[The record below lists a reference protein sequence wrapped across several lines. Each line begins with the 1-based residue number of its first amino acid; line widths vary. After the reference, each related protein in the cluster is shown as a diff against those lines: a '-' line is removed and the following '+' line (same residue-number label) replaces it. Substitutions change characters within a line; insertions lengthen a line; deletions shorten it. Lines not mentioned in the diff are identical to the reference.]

1 MKLAALLGN
10 DTLKQRLSAL
20 QAKGKL
26 THSFLLTGP
35 EGSGRHTLARIL
47 CAAMQC
53 TAPGERPC
61 GVCPQCR
68 KVLDGA
74 HPDICIVDDPE
85 KKTIPVKLVRDAC
98 TDLYIRPNE
107 GQRKIYLFPRAQ
119 DLNQQGQNV
128 LLKSIEE
135 PPPYGTFLLLAEHA
149 EQLLPTIRSRCVE
162 LRLSPLPEAVLL
174 PALRERFPDVPEGT
188 LRAAGVR
195 AGGYLGRAESIL
207 RDDAG
212 LLPQSAAFVRAYC
225 ARRPEELLQVL
236 APMERLKR
244 EQLRPILTQWQA
256 LLVSALTSRSGLPP
270 LRPECA
276 QIAEVRPVSDITQ
289 AIEAI
294 RLALRDLEGNVSPG
308 AICGALTVKL
318 R

>member
-61 GVCPQCR
+61 GVCRSAR

-98 TDLYIRPNE
+98 IDLYIRPNE

-174 PALRERFPDVPEGT
+174 PALRSVSRT
-188 LRAAGVR
+188 CRRAR
-195 AGGYLGRAESIL
+195 
-207 RDDAG
+207 
-212 LLPQSAAFVRAYC
+212 SAPPAC
-225 ARRPEELLQVL
+225 A
-236 APMERLKR
+236 
-244 EQLRPILTQWQA
+244 
-256 LLVSALTSRSGLPP
+256 
-270 LRPECA
+270 
-276 QIAEVRPVSDITQ
+276 
-289 AIEAI
+289 
-294 RLALRDLEGNVSPG
+294 PG
-308 AICGALTVKL
+308 AISAGRSPSCGTTPGCCRRVPRLSVPTARGV
-318 R
+318 RRSCCRCSPRWSG

>member
-188 LRAAGVR
+188 LRAA
-195 AGGYLGRAESIL
+195 
-207 RDDAG
+207 
-212 LLPQSAAFVRAYC
+212 C
-225 ARRPEELLQVL
+225 A
-236 APMERLKR
+236 
-244 EQLRPILTQWQA
+244 
-256 LLVSALTSRSGLPP
+256 
-270 LRPECA
+270 
-276 QIAEVRPVSDITQ
+276 
-289 AIEAI
+289 
-294 RLALRDLEGNVSPG
+294 PG
-308 AICGALTVKL
+308 AISAGRNPSCGTTPGCCRRVPRLSVPTARGV
-318 R
+318 RRSCCRCSPRWSG

>member
-149 EQLLPTIRSRCVE
+149 SSCCRPSAAAVWSCACRRCRRPYCFPRCGSVSR
-162 LRLSPLPEAVLL
+162 
-174 PALRERFPDVPEGT
+174 DVPEGT
-188 LRAAGVR
+188 LRAAACVR
-195 AGGYLGRAESIL
+195 
-207 RDDAG
+207 
-212 LLPQSAAFVRAYC
+212 
-225 ARRPEELLQVL
+225 
-236 APMERLKR
+236 
-244 EQLRPILTQWQA
+244 
-256 LLVSALTSRSGLPP
+256 
-270 LRPECA
+270 
-276 QIAEVRPVSDITQ
+276 
-289 AIEAI
+289 
-294 RLALRDLEGNVSPG
+294 G
-308 AICGALTVKL
+308 AISAGRSPSCGTTPGCCRRVPRLSVPTA
-318 R
+318 RGGRRSCCRCSPRWSG

>member
-162 LRLSPLPEAVLL
+162 LRAASGGAAAGARPDGAAEA
-174 PALRERFPDVPEGT
+174 
-188 LRAAGVR
+188 RAAPPHPDAVAGPSRLCPDLAQR
-195 AGGYLGRAESIL
+195 A
-207 RDDAG
+207 
-212 LLPQSAAFVRAYC
+212 AAPA
-225 ARRPEELLQVL
+225 A
-236 APMERLKR
+236 
-244 EQLRPILTQWQA
+244 
-256 LLVSALTSRSGLPP
+256 
-270 LRPECA
+270 
-276 QIAEVRPVSDITQ
+276 
-289 AIEAI
+289 
-294 RLALRDLEGNVSPG
+294 
-308 AICGALTVKL
+308 
-318 R
+318 

>member
-195 AGGYLGRAESIL
+195 ARGLSRPGGVHSAGRCRAAAAEC
-207 RDDAG
+207 RVC
-212 LLPQSAAFVRAYC
+212 PVPT
-225 ARRPEELLQVL
+225 ARGRPEELLQVL

-256 LLVSALTSRSGLPP
+256 LLVSALTSRSGCRPCGP
-270 LRPECA
+270 SARRSRKHAPSRISRRRSRRSGLRCA
-276 QIAEVRPVSDITQ
+276 IWRAMSAPVRS
-289 AIEAI
+289 AA
-294 RLALRDLEGNVSPG
+294 R
-308 AICGALTVKL
+308 
-318 R
+318 

>member
-149 EQLLPTIRSRCVE
+149 EQLLPTIRSRCAE
-162 LRLSPLPEAVLL
+162 LQLGPVAQDEALPFLRQNAPDKPDGVLRAAYLRAGGFLGQALTLLQDAEDEPFVRQFAAAYAARDRMDMLRVLL
-174 PALRERFPDVPEGT
+174 P
-188 LRAAGVR
+188 
-195 AGGYLGRAESIL
+195 
-207 RDDAG
+207 
-212 LLPQSAAFVRAYC
+212 
-225 ARRPEELLQVL
+225 
-236 APMERLKR
+236 MEKYKR
-244 EQLRPILTQWQA
+244 EQLLPLLQQYSRPLQTGRDFPHFLSNEGSHHRIFRH
-256 LLVSALTSRSGLPP
+256 VHS
-270 LRPECA
+270 
-276 QIAEVRPVSDITQ
+276 VRHNK
-289 AIEAI
+289 AHH
-294 RLALRDLEGNVSPG
+294 R
-308 AICGALTVKL
+308 
-318 R
+318 

>member
-162 LRLSPLPEAVLL
+162 LRLSPLPEAVFFPRCGSVSRTCRRARSAP
-174 PALRERFPDVPEGT
+174 PAC
-188 LRAAGVR
+188 VR
-195 AGGYLGRAESIL
+195 
-207 RDDAG
+207 
-212 LLPQSAAFVRAYC
+212 
-225 ARRPEELLQVL
+225 
-236 APMERLKR
+236 
-244 EQLRPILTQWQA
+244 
-256 LLVSALTSRSGLPP
+256 
-270 LRPECA
+270 
-276 QIAEVRPVSDITQ
+276 
-289 AIEAI
+289 
-294 RLALRDLEGNVSPG
+294 G
-308 AICGALTVKL
+308 AISAGRSPSCGTTPGCCRRVPRLSVPTA
-318 R
+318 RGGRRSCCRCSPRWSG

>member
-85 KKTIPVKLVRDAC
+85 KKNIPVKLVRDAC

-270 LRPECA
+270 LRSECA
-276 QIAEVRPVSDITQ
+276 QIAEARPVSDITQ

-294 RLALRDLEGNVSPG
+294 RFALRDLEGNVSPG

>member
-195 AGGYLGRAESIL
+195 ARGLSRPGGIHPAGRRRAAAAECRVCPCLL
-207 RDDAG
+207 RAASGGAAAGARPDGAAEARAAPPHPDAVAG
-212 LLPQSAAFVRAYC
+212 PSRLCPD
-225 ARRPEELLQVL
+225 L
-236 APMERLKR
+236 AQR
-244 EQLRPILTQWQA
+244 
-256 LLVSALTSRSGLPP
+256 LPP

-276 QIAEVRPVSDITQ
+276 QIAEARPVSDITQ